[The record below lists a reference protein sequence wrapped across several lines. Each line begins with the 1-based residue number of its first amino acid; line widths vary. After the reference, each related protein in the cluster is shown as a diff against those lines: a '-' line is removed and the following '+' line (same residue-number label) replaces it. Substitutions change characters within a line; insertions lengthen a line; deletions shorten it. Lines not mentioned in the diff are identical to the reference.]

1 MNSYLKIDRKA
12 LKNTLGQAGIVVTGL
27 RAHNDN
33 TFSAD
38 LEKAE
43 DGTFIRRDHLFHA
56 LLPFGWVV
64 ITVPGGYNIRFGIA
78 PNPITAES
86 VAALFS
92 ALAKMV
98 QLADMMEL
106 STDELASRAILT
118 DLDTVAAARVEGT
131 LIARDGSGQYFYLP
145 ENPFVA
151 YMLPIGPQEEPLVDV
166 EHARWL
172 LGNDREGAYQLYK
185 LNATLDIDGQ
195 ILAMERDGDLAL
207 VERTGK
213 LTIEP
218 ASERILVWRI
228 PDNRRRVSYRLEQGW
243 YGPEVSVEV
252 FPNPD
257 SWSSIRVSYRGG
269 YRQDY
274 KAEVNWYSTSGGL
287 AEAAAFHDAYGL
299 ALVIAHRL
307 DAMGLSS
314 E

>member
-1 MNSYLKIDRKA
+1 MSNYLKIDRKT
-12 LKNTLGQAGIVVTGL
+12 LKKTLEQAGIVVTGL

-43 DGTFIRRDHLFHA
+43 DGTFIRRDHLFRA
-56 LLPFGWVV
+56 LLPLGWVV

-92 ALAKMV
+92 ALAKVV

-106 STDELASRAILT
+106 STDELASRAIMT
-118 DLDTVAAARVEGT
+118 DLDTVAAAHVDGT

-151 YMLPIGPQEEPLVDV
+151 HMLPIGPQEEPLVDV

-172 LGNDREGAYQLYK
+172 LGNDREGVYMLHK
-185 LNATLDIDGQ
+185 LDDKGYMDGR
-195 ILAMERDGDLAL
+195 ILAIEREGELAL
-207 VERTGK
+207 IERNDA

-218 ASERILVWRI
+218 ASEQILVWRV
-228 PDNRRRVSYRLEQGW
+228 PAPHRRVTYRLDQDW
-243 YGPEVSVEV
+243 YGPAVSVEV
-252 FPNPD
+252 HPKSE
-257 SWSSIRVSYRGG
+257 SWSTIRVSYRSG

-274 KAEVNWYSTSGGL
+274 KTEIGWYSTNGDL

-307 DAMGLSS
+307 DAMGLSND
-314 E
+314 

>member
-1 MNSYLKIDRKA
+1 MSNYLKIDRKA
-12 LKNTLGQAGIVVTGL
+12 LKKTLEQAGIVVTGL

-43 DGTFIRRDHLFHA
+43 DGTFIRRDHLFRA
-56 LLPFGWVV
+56 LLPLGWVV
-64 ITVPGGYNIRFGIA
+64 ITVPSGYNIRFGIA

-92 ALAKMV
+92 ALAKVV

-118 DLDTVAAARVEGT
+118 DLDTVAAAHVEGT

-145 ENPFVA
+145 ENPFVV
-151 YMLPIGPQEEPLVDV
+151 YMLPIGPQEEPLVDI

-172 LGNDREGAYQLYK
+172 LNNDREGAYMLH
-185 LNATLDIDGQ
+185 NLDAAGHIDGQ
-195 ILAMERDGDLAL
+195 ILAIERDSDQAL

-218 ASERILVWRI
+218 ASERILVWYI
-228 PDNRRRVSYRLEQGW
+228 PDARRRVTYRLDQDW
-243 YGPEVSVEV
+243 YGPAVTVEV
-252 FPNPD
+252 FPNPQ
-257 SWSSIRVSYRGG
+257 SWSSIRISYRSH

-274 KAEVNWYSTSGGL
+274 KTEIGWYSTNGDL

-307 DAMGLSS
+307 DAMGLSN